1 MGSWA
6 GVVGWGCARRHGRLW
21 MRRRARQS
29 SSLPPKEGEHQ
40 PAPSR
45 FCLHRLPRTVTDRNV
60 TKRNAL
66 LRDLTPLQRVLL
78 DVVSARGP
86 MTADQVREELLPDH
100 PLKDSSVR
108 TLLRRLEARGVV
120 SHVAEGKTF
129 LYRAEVAST
138 SVAAAAVRRLIDGF
152 WQGSA
157 EQFLAGLVD
166 EKVLSAADLRR
177 LAKKVGGRK

>member
-1 MGSWA
+1 MINAVETTATDAMLATPSGA
-6 GVVGWGCARRHGRLW
+6 NV
-21 MRRRARQS
+21 
-29 SSLPPKEGEHQ
+29 HQ

-45 FCLHRLPRTVTDRNV
+45 FRLHRLPCTVTDRNV

-66 LRDLTPLQRVLL
+66 LRDLTPLQRALL

-86 MTADQVREELLPDH
+86 MTADQVREELLPEH

-129 LYRAEVAST
+129 LFRAEVAST

-157 EQFLAGLVD
+157 EQFLTGLVD

-177 LAKKVGGRK
+177 LAKKGGGRK